1 MALHQNLS
9 PHFQQSGFKPRGIK
23 RKYSYPRLVRWCMLG
38 FMLLVSLVISG
49 CVQYDVGV
57 KVAGPHQGVLV
68 QQIHLDE
75 ELSGFAGKQAKQWLG
90 GIESRVR
97 SLGGQVKR
105 SSAQDL
111 TVRIPFTNAQDL
123 TKKFQAFFQPET
135 PDQTNSQ
142 ALPDLDLRFSLD
154 QSNLLLL
161 QRCHLRLD
169 ADLRSLGLV
178 AADGEVII
186 NPGSLFNLQFS
197 LESPWGAKNIDRVDN
212 PILPA
217 IDRGGHRLTWQLQ
230 AAELNHIEAVF
241 WLPNPLGLGAIVITL
256 LMLVGFYVKHR
267 QMPWQQVSS

>member
-1 MALHQNLS
+1 MALHQNLPPS
-9 PHFQQSGFKPRGIK
+9 FPAYGSHPKYLRAREPKIK
-23 RKYSYPRLVRWCMLG
+23 HLPAWQRPWGRLFMLG
-38 FMLLVSLVISG
+38 IMLLVSLVISG

-90 GIESRVR
+90 GIEARVR
-97 SLGGQVKR
+97 SLGGEVKR

-111 TVRIPFTNAQDL
+111 TVKIPFTNAQDL
-123 TKKFQAFFQPET
+123 TDKFKRFFQPET
-135 PDQTNSQ
+135 QKLGNSE
-142 ALPDLDLRFSLD
+142 ALPDLNLRFSLE

-186 NPGSLFNLQFS
+186 NPGSLFDLQFS
-197 LESPWGAKNIDRVDN
+197 LESPWGAKIS
-212 PILPA
+212 I
-217 IDRGGHRLTWQLQ
+217 
-230 AAELNHIEAVF
+230 EL
-241 WLPNPLGLGAIVITL
+241 IT
-256 LMLVGFYVKHR
+256 R
-267 QMPWQQVSS
+267 SSLRSIKQDIG